1 VFRWRGTFLGLFNG
15 EHSFIFEEKEEETE
29 FKQEEVFSGI
39 LGWIGGEGWLARR
52 LGVRE
57 KTRVG
62 FEGFNRDLKDWC
74 EIEERKEIEKTKGE
88 EWS

>member
-1 VFRWRGTFLGLFNG
+1 LGLFNG
-15 EHSFIFEEKEEETE
+15 EHSFVFAEKEGETE
-29 FKQEEVFSGI
+29 FRQEEVFSGI
-39 LGWIGGEGWLARR
+39 LGWIAGEGWLARR

-57 KTRVG
+57 KTRMG